1 MEILRTWILGLAGAA
16 LLCAVCTELT
26 PQGSVKTVQRA
37 VCGVVMSLA
46 LISPLLRL
54 DFDGYSLHLAGYR
67 KQAEE
72 IADQGKEISDS
83 LSRTYIQAQCQ
94 AYILDK
100 ARLSGVPVT
109 SASVELRW
117 SGEGVWY
124 PVAAEIEGTYD
135 RALAEKIED
144 ELGISRE
151 NQHWTDQWDDGH
163 G

>member
-1 MEILRTWILGLAGAA
+1 MELLRTWILGLAGAA
-16 LLCAVCTELT
+16 LLCAVCTGLT

-46 LISPLLRL
+46 LVSPLLGL
-54 DFDGYSLHLAGYR
+54 DFDAYSLHLASYR
-67 KQAEE
+67 KQAGE
-72 IADQGKEISDS
+72 IAARAEEISDS
-83 LSRTYIQAQCQ
+83 LSRTYIQEQCR

-100 ARLSGVPVT
+100 ARLSGAYVT

-124 PVAAEIEGTYD
+124 PAAAEIEGTYD
-135 RALAEKIED
+135 RSLAEKIEE
-144 ELGISRE
+144 ELGIGQE
-151 NQHWTDQWDDGH
+151 NQHWTDKRDDGH

>member
-1 MEILRTWILGLAGAA
+1 MELLRTWILGLAGAA

-26 PQGSVKTVQRA
+26 PKGSVKTVQRA
-37 VCGVVMSLA
+37 ICGVVVSLA
-46 LISPLLRL
+46 LISPLLHL

-72 IADQGKEISDS
+72 IASQGKEISDS
-83 LSRTYIQAQCQ
+83 LSRTYIQARCQ

-117 SGEGVWY
+117 SGEGIWY

-135 RALAEKIED
+135 RALAEKLEE
-144 ELGISRE
+144 ELGISQK
-151 NQHWTDQWDDGH
+151 NQHWKDNGDDDH

>member
-1 MEILRTWILGLAGAA
+1 MEILRTWIMGLTGAA

-26 PQGSVKTVQRA
+26 PPGSVKTVQRA

-54 DFDGYSLHLAGYR
+54 DFDGYALHLAGYR

-72 IADQGKEISDS
+72 IAAQGKEISDS

-135 RALAEKIED
+135 RALAEKIEE
-144 ELGISRE
+144 ELGIAQE
-151 NQHWTDQWDDGH
+151 NQQWTDKRDDGH

>member
-1 MEILRTWILGLAGAA
+1 MELLRTWIMGLAGAA
-16 LLCAVCTELT
+16 LLCAVCAELT

-37 VCGVVMSLA
+37 ICGVVMSLA
-46 LISPLLRL
+46 LVSPLFKL
-54 DFDGYSLHLAGYR
+54 DMGGYSLNLASYR

-72 IADQGKEISDS
+72 IASRGREISDS
-83 LSRTYIQAQCQ
+83 LSRTYIQEQCR

-135 RALAEKIED
+135 RALADKIEE

-151 NQHWTDQWDDGH
+151 NQHWTDKRDDGH

>member
-1 MEILRTWILGLAGAA
+1 MEHLRTWILGLAGAA

-26 PQGSVKTVQRA
+26 PSGSVKTVQRA

-46 LISPLLRL
+46 LVSPLLKL
-54 DFDGYSLHLAGYR
+54 DFDGYSLHLASYR

-72 IADQGKEISDS
+72 IAAQGKEITDS
-83 LSRTYIQAQCQ
+83 LSRTYIQEQCQ

-100 ARLSGVPVT
+100 ARLSGANVT

-135 RALAEKIED
+135 RALAEKIEE
-144 ELGISRE
+144 ELGIGRE
-151 NQHWTDQWDDGH
+151 NQHWTDKRDDGH

>member
-1 MEILRTWILGLAGAA
+1 MELLRTWILGLAGAA

-37 VCGVVMSLA
+37 ICGVVVSLA

-54 DFDGYSLHLAGYR
+54 DSGAYSLHLAGYR

-72 IADQGKEISDS
+72 IASQGKEISDS
-83 LSRTYIQAQCQ
+83 LSRTYIQEQCR

-135 RALAEKIED
+135 RALAEKIEE
-144 ELGISRE
+144 ELGIGQE
-151 NQHWTDQWDDGH
+151 NQHWTEMRDDGH

>member
-1 MEILRTWILGLAGAA
+1 MEILRTWIMGLAGAA

-37 VCGVVMSLA
+37 ICGVVMSLA

-54 DFDGYSLHLAGYR
+54 DLDGYSLHLARYR
-67 KQAEE
+67 KEAEE
-72 IADQGKEISDS
+72 IAGQGKEISDS
-83 LSRTYIQAQCQ
+83 LSRTYIQEQCR

-135 RALAEKIED
+135 RALAEKIEE

-151 NQHWTDQWDDGH
+151 NQHWTDKWDDGH

>member
-1 MEILRTWILGLAGAA
+1 MELLRTWIMGLAGTA

-37 VCGVVMSLA
+37 ICGVVMSLA
-46 LISPLLRL
+46 LVSPLLRL
-54 DFDGYSLHLAGYR
+54 DFDSYSLHLAGYR

-72 IADQGKEISDS
+72 IASQGKEISDS
-83 LSRTYIQAQCQ
+83 LSRTYIQEQCR

-135 RALAEKIED
+135 RALAEKIEE

-151 NQHWTDQWDDGH
+151 NQHWTDKWDDGH